1 MPECF
6 YRASIATV
14 VTGFR
19 APTTGHLC
27 GHDRFP
33 AILADSLI
41 RVYNSLMLKTL
52 FTRKWRIATILII
65 IAILV
70 QLRLSVWQLDRLQE
84 RRAFNARVQAQLDA
98 PPLTLDATTPIDD
111 LGNMEYRT
119 VIVRG
124 EFDFTQE
131 VALRGQSWNAT
142 LGARLLTPLRIAGSD
157 RAVLV
162 DRGWIPYEETE
173 NGQWPQYA
181 QPGVIEVRGRIQASR
196 NQTDFGIPTDPTPI
210 PGQRLTA
217 WNKAD
222 VQAIGAQVSYPLLP
236 IYIQQAPD
244 PDPDTVL
251 PYAGLSPLDL
261 SEGSHLGYAGQ
272 WFMFALVFAV
282 GYPLFVRQQERH
294 AAQRKANPDLDL

>member
-1 MPECF
+1 
-6 YRASIATV
+6 
-14 VTGFR
+14 
-19 APTTGHLC
+19 
-27 GHDRFP
+27 
-33 AILADSLI
+33 
-41 RVYNSLMLKTL
+41 MLKTL
-52 FTRKWRIATILII
+52 FSRKWRVATILII

-84 RRAFNARVQAQLDA
+84 RRTFNARVQAQLDA
-98 PPLTLDATTPIDD
+98 PPLTLDANTPVDD

-119 VIVRG
+119 VVVRG
-124 EFDFTQE
+124 EFDFSQE

-173 NGQWPQYA
+173 DGQWPQYNQA
-181 QPGVIEVRGRIQASR
+181 GVVEVRGRIQASR
-196 NQTDFGIPTDPTPI
+196 NQTGFGIPIDPTPV

-222 VQAIGAQVSYPLLP
+222 VQAIGAQVPYPLLP

-294 AAQRKANPDLDL
+294 AAQRHANPDLDL

>member
-1 MPECF
+1 
-6 YRASIATV
+6 
-14 VTGFR
+14 
-19 APTTGHLC
+19 
-27 GHDRFP
+27 
-33 AILADSLI
+33 
-41 RVYNSLMLKTL
+41 MLKTL
-52 FTRKWRIATILII
+52 FSRKWRVATILVI
-65 IAILV
+65 IAIIV

-84 RRAFNARVQAQLDA
+84 RRTFNARVQAQLDA
-98 PPLTLDATTPIDD
+98 PPLTLDANTPIDG
-111 LGNMEYRT
+111 LANMEYRT

-131 VALRGQSWNAT
+131 VALRGQSWNGQ

-173 NGQWPQYA
+173 DGQWPQYA
-181 QPGVIEVRGRIQASR
+181 QPGVVEVRGQIHASR
-196 NQTDFGIPTDPTPI
+196 NQTGFGFQNDPTPA

-217 WNKAD
+217 WN
-222 VQAIGAQVSYPLLP
+222 QANVEAIAAQMPYPLLP

-261 SEGSHLGYAGQ
+261 SDGPHLGYAGQ
-272 WFMFALVFAV
+272 WFLFAVIFAV
-282 GYPLFVRQQERH
+282 GYPVFVRHQLREEAKRQ
-294 AAQRKANPDLDL
+294 ANPDLDL